1 MGNLPPDDALQQT
14 RQVGLLKLLADLR
27 QFLPDE
33 QVVSEAAEV
42 SRLGAVT
49 QHRSFPPQ
57 VYVYPACTNELSVII
72 RLANQ
77 HGVPVYVL
85 SRGRNW
91 GYGAATG
98 TPGTSV
104 CIVLERMNRIIT
116 VDDTLAFAVIEPGV
130 SYRQLHEHLAKHHH
144 GLWTDCTDS
153 TPEGSVIGNALER
166 GVGFTSYGDHF
177 GCLCGLEV
185 MLADGSII
193 RTGAVF
199 DDQSPTFHCH
209 KWGTGPVLEG
219 IFSQSNF
226 GIVLKAGIWLMPRPE
241 QHISILGDIERAED
255 IFPTLDRIRELQL
268 EGTIQ
273 SKVHIANDIVNL
285 ALFARQDVASVKG
298 RLQSDQIT
306 SIRNQYGIAPWSF
319 AFAVYGTN
327 AQVKA
332 SRKRIEQQLRRTV
345 SLHVIRDRKLT
356 RIRHVLRWS
365 RRVPAVAWLFRR
377 VFGIAPV
384 VLEAIE
390 PLHALMKGVPTEYFL
405 KHGYFRNSA
414 NCPDDNVDPARD
426 GCGLTWFAPVIP
438 NTGEHLQKLIDLTK
452 PLFERH
458 GMDFY
463 LAILSLNPRCCV
475 TLLSIYYQK
484 EDPVSRQQADN
495 LYQEL
500 QVATQNAGY
509 QQYRTGTLGADELYR
524 RCPEYGELLS
534 RIKSALDPREIL
546 SPGRYGIGRYGIGWR

>member
-1 MGNLPPDDALQQT
+1 MGNLPPDDPMRQT
-14 RQVGLLKLLADLR
+14 QHVGLRKLLAELR

-33 QVVSEAAEV
+33 QVVVGADEV
-42 SRLGAVT
+42 SRLSAVT

-57 VYVYPACTNELSVII
+57 VYVYPASRDELPVII
-72 RLANQ
+72 RLANH

-91 GYGAATG
+91 GYGSATG
-98 TPGTSV
+98 PPGTAV
-104 CIVLERMNRIIT
+104 CIVLERMNRIIS

-130 SYRQLHEHLAKHHH
+130 SYRQLHEYLSKHHA

-153 TPEGSVIGNALER
+153 TPEGSVIGNAIER

-241 QHISILGDIERAED
+241 QHISMLGDIERAED
-255 IFPTLDRIRELQL
+255 IFPTLDSIRKLQL

-285 ALFARQDVASVKG
+285 AILARQDVASVKG
-298 RLQSDQIT
+298 RLQLDQIT
-306 SIRNQYGIAPWSF
+306 GIRKKHGIAPWSF
-319 AFAVYGTN
+319 AFAIYGTA

-332 SRKRIEQQLRRTV
+332 SRKRVQQQLRHTA
-345 SLHVIRDRKLT
+345 SLHAIRDRNVNKLR
-356 RIRHVLRWS
+356 RILRWS
-365 RRVPAVAWLFRR
+365 RRVPAVAWLIRR
-377 VFGIAPV
+377 LFGKTPE
-384 VLEAIE
+384 VLEAVE
-390 PLHALMKGVPTEYFL
+390 PIHALMKGVPTEYFL

-414 NCPDDNVDPARD
+414 NCPDSNIDPARD
-426 GCGLTWFAPVIP
+426 GCGLTWFAPSHP
-438 NTGEHLQKLIDLTK
+438 QHRRTSAK
-452 PLFERH
+452 
-458 GMDFY
+458 
-463 LAILSLNPRCCV
+463 
-475 TLLSIYYQK
+475 
-484 EDPVSRQQADN
+484 AD
-495 LYQEL
+495 
-500 QVATQNAGY
+500 
-509 QQYRTGTLGADELYR
+509 
-524 RCPEYGELLS
+524 
-534 RIKSALDPREIL
+534 
-546 SPGRYGIGRYGIGWR
+546 

>member
-1 MGNLPPDDALQQT
+1 MGNPPPDDSLQQS
-14 RQVGLLKLLADLR
+14 RQVSIRKFLTDLR
-27 QFLPDE
+27 QVLPED
-33 QVVSEAAEV
+33 QIVSGADEV
-42 SRLGAVT
+42 SRLSAVT

-57 VYVYPACTNELSVII
+57 VYVYPACTDELSVII

-77 HGVPVYVL
+77 HSVPVYVS

-98 TPGTSV
+98 MPGTSV
-104 CIVLERMNRIIT
+104 CIVLERMNRIIS

-130 SYRQLHEHLAKHHH
+130 SYRQLHEHLAKHHS

-153 TPEGSVIGNALER
+153 TPEGSVIGNAIER
-166 GVGFTSYGDHF
+166 GVGFTPYGDHF

-185 MLADGSII
+185 MLADGRII

-226 GIVLKAGIWLMPRPE
+226 GIVLQAGIWLMPRPE
-241 QHISILGDIERAED
+241 QHISILGNIQRTED
-255 IFPTLDRIRELQL
+255 IFPTLDTIRKLQL

-285 ALFARQDVASVKG
+285 AISARQDVAAVKG
-298 RLQSDQIT
+298 RLQPDQIT
-306 SIRNQYGIAPWSF
+306 RIRNQHGIAPWTF
-319 AFAVYGTN
+319 ACAVYGTK

-332 SRKRIEQQLRRTV
+332 SRKRIEQLLRHTT
-345 SLHVIRDRKLT
+345 SLHVIRDRNVIKLR
-356 RIRHVLRWS
+356 RIIQWS
-365 RRVPAVAWLFRR
+365 RRVPAVAWLIRR
-377 VFGIAPV
+377 VIGKTPE
-384 VLEAIE
+384 VLSAVE
-390 PLHALMKGVPTEYFL
+390 PLHAITKGVPTEYFL

-414 NCPDDNVDPARD
+414 NCPDSNVDPARD
-426 GCGLTWFAPVIP
+426 GCGLTWFAPIIP
-438 NTGEHLQKLIDLTK
+438 NTGEHLRKLIDITK

-475 TLLSIYYQK
+475 TLMSIYYQK
-484 EDPVSRQQADN
+484 EDPVSRQQADD
-495 LYQEL
+495 LYLEL
-500 QVATQNAGY
+500 QAATQNAGY

-534 RIKSALDPREIL
+534 RIKSALDPGEIL
-546 SPGRYGIGRYGIGWR
+546 SPGRYGIGGR